1 MVKEVL
7 IVVGGVAAG
16 AILVY
21 AVIALARKMM
31 SNKEQGIEPERIY
44 ESELTINVIKEWFSE
59 KIVDESVVGVIFY
72 PTEENIKKYKI
83 DVEVNEN
90 MIIQLVYDSKK
101 DVVKCYREIAFG
113 QLSDK
118 LSKLME
124 ENGGTLVIE
133 K

>member
-16 AILVY
+16 AVLVY
-21 AVIALARKMM
+21 AVIALARKIM

-59 KIVDESVVGVIFY
+59 KIDDESVVGVIFY
-72 PTEENIKKYKI
+72 PTEENIKKYRI

-113 QLSDK
+113 KLSDK

>member
-16 AILVY
+16 AVLVY
-21 AVIALARKMM
+21 AVIALARKIM

-59 KIVDESVVGVIFY
+59 KIDDESVVGVIFY
-72 PTEENIKKYKI
+72 PTEENIKKYRI

-90 MIIQLVYDSKK
+90 MIIQLVYDSKQ

-113 QLSDK
+113 KLSDK